1 MSADAAFS
9 DFADRLLAGEDA
21 AARELLGRYSA
32 QLIRL
37 ARRQLGPKLRA
48 KEDPEDVLQS
58 VFRTFFR
65 RLDTGEVDLRGWG
78 SLWGILSMMAVR
90 KCQRREERYRSARR
104 DVGREVSLTRGGAKP
119 EFSVPDREPTP
130 QEAAAFIDL
139 VESFLRGM
147 NARDREAFGGLL
159 VGEPPA
165 AVAKRLGCS
174 ERTVQRSLLRV
185 RHKIRFDEETPAG
198 V

>member
-1 MSADAAFS
+1 MSADASFS
-9 DFADRLLAGEDA
+9 QFAGRLLAGEDD
-21 AARELLGRYSA
+21 AARELLSRYSA

-65 RLDTGEVDLRGWG
+65 RLDTGEIDLRGWG

-104 DVGREVSLTRGGAKP
+104 DVRREVSLTPAAGRPGFA
-119 EFSVPDREPTP
+119 VPDREPTP

-139 VESFLRGM
+139 VEAFLKGL
-147 NARDREAFGGLL
+147 NARDRAAFGGLV
-159 VGEPPA
+159 VGESPS

-174 ERTVQRSLLRV
+174 ERTVQRTLLRI
-185 RHKIRFDEETPAG
+185 RQKIRIEEETPAG